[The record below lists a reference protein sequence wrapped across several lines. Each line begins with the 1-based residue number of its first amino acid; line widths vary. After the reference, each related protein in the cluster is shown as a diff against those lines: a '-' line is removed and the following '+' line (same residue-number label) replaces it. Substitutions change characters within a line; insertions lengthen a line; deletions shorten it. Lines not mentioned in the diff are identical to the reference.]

1 MRLTVWILAN
11 MVKQVTHS
19 EEVVSIELGVR
30 EKNQKPKC
38 FAYRGKKDRNLGYYF
53 GLSLQTPN

>member
-19 EEVVSIELGVR
+19 EEVMSIEFGVR
-30 EKNQKPKC
+30 KENKNPNVLLTK
-38 FAYRGKKDRNLGYYF
+38 GKKIGI
-53 GLSLQTPN
+53 